1 MINKKR
7 LSDFDFNNKKVL
19 VRVDFNVPLQS
30 GEVSDD
36 NRLIEA
42 LPTINYL
49 IKHNAKVILLSHL
62 GRVKSD
68 EDKKSKTLA
77 PVAKRLEK
85 LLNQKVIFINET
97 HGSKLEI
104 AINNLK
110 SQEVLLMENTRFED
124 LNNNSESKNNPQ
136 LGKYWASL
144 GDIFVNDAFGTA
156 HRAHASN
163 VGIAKNIKNSC
174 IGFLIEKEVEMLS
187 KILYKPSKP
196 LIAIIGGA
204 KVSDK
209 IELINSLLKVVDK
222 LIIGGG
228 MAYTFL
234 KAKNINIGKSLVELD
249 KVQLAEKYLLQSG
262 NKIILPID
270 FATTKEFANTK
281 PIYTKTQSIDDDYM
295 SLDIGPKSIELFRS
309 ELKNAKTVIWN
320 GPLGVFEMS
329 NYSKGTTAI
338 CQTIANLKG
347 AFTVIGGGD
356 SAAAAIQLGFKNQ
369 FSHISTGGG
378 ACLEFLEGK
387 NLPGIDSINNA

>member
-1 MINKKR
+1 MINKKK
-7 LSDFDFNNKKVL
+7 LNDFDFNNKKVL

-42 LPTINYL
+42 LPTIRYL
-49 IKHNAKVILLSHL
+49 LENNAKVILLSHL
-62 GRVKSD
+62 GRVKTAA
-68 EDKKSKTLA
+68 DKKSKTLS
-77 PVAKRLEK
+77 PIAKRLEK
-85 LLNQKVIFINET
+85 LLNQKVMFIDET
-97 HGSKLEI
+97 RGSKLEV
-104 AINNLK
+104 AINNLNSK
-110 SQEVLLMENTRFED
+110 EIILMENTRFED
-124 LNNNSESKNNPQ
+124 LNNNAESKNNPE

-163 VGIAKNIKNSC
+163 VGIAKNIKYSC
-174 IGFLIEKEVEMLS
+174 IGFLIEKEVDMLS
-187 KILYKPSKP
+187 KVLYKPAKP
-196 LIAIIGGA
+196 VVAIIGGA

-249 KVQLAEKYLLQSG
+249 KVPLAEKYLLQSD

-270 FATTKEFANTK
+270 FATTKDFANTK
-281 PIYTKTQSIDDDYM
+281 PIYTKTQSIDNDYM
-295 SLDIGPKSIELFRS
+295 SLDIGPKSIELFTN

-329 NYSKGTTAI
+329 NYSRGTTAI
-338 CQTIANLKG
+338 CQTIANLRG

-387 NLPGIDSINNA
+387 VLPGIESINNA